1 MMQGPGTD
9 QDVGRNRASALDW
22 RGCIVTRL
30 ANTQPRHERQ
40 DWLIPGLTI
49 GQSRA
54 YRDLFPPAPVPA
66 AVLIPLIERPGAMTV
81 LLTQRASQLKRH
93 AGQISFPGGL
103 IEPADRSPLVAAL
116 REAREEIGL
125 EERLVSVAGYLPDH
139 ILLSG
144 YRVTPVVGFV
154 QPGFELL
161 LDEREVED
169 TFEVPLDHVFEP
181 TNHRARRRRFGQDRV
196 DVEVWDITYG
206 ERNIWGATA
215 GMLINLYRLCAPGE
229 PSATTVAARNPAR
242 ADSDTGDPAEAPD
255 D

>member
-1 MMQGPGTD
+1 MMPGSGAD
-9 QDVGRNRASALDW
+9 QEAGRDRLAAFDW
-22 RGCIVTRL
+22 RRCIMARL
-30 ANTQPRHERQ
+30 ANTQPRHDRR
-40 DWLIPGLTI
+40 DWLVPGLTI
-49 GQSRA
+49 EQTGA
-54 YRDLFPPAPVPA
+54 YRDLFPPAPIPA
-66 AVLIPLIERPGAMTV
+66 AVLVPLIERPDGMTV

-103 IEPADRSPLVAAL
+103 IEPADHGPLAAAL

-125 EERLVSVAGYLPDH
+125 DERFVALAGYLPDH

-169 TFEVPLDHVFEP
+169 TFEVPLSYVFEP
-181 TNHRARRRRFGQDRV
+181 LNHRARRRRFGRDRV
-196 DVEVWDITYG
+196 DVEVWDIAYG

-215 GMLINLYRLCAPGE
+215 GMLINLYRLCAPDAAAL
-229 PSATTVAARNPAR
+229 ATSGATAA
-242 ADSDTGDPAEAPD
+242 SDEDGAASHAAERPHE
-255 D
+255 